1 MEIMKTLGLSRQIY
15 QHYRRL
21 YCLPIRRGS
30 SQTEITQNS
39 KLKNT
44 PLKPAQ
50 KVPTEYIL
58 TEVEWSYSQVRIQ
71 YSQAFILSKVR
82 KETGHARQLYLYSV

>member
-1 MEIMKTLGLSRQIY
+1 MSTRIMEIMKTLGLSRQIY

-58 TEVEWSYSQVRIQ
+58 TEVNGVILKCAYNIHKHLSYPR
-71 YSQAFILSKVR
+71 
-82 KETGHARQLYLYSV
+82 